1 MGAPLQKPTPYWSV
15 EGAFLRI
22 HTDALP
28 EALRQRT
35 LRHIEDW
42 RGREWLE
49 GPVLVLDSDQWREL
63 GVPPLRGAGPE
74 EEEHWLDAWAAL
86 HLLLMDLL
94 GIQQQSVHL
103 DIVGFI
109 GAAAARLHVTVDGKS
124 TSPAT
129 QDALGF
135 SRVEGALHPTCPLT
149 AWLLRE
155 AATFAGQDRKGQLA
169 TWARM
174 RHVLDLAEPRL
185 QGRFTCAL
193 GEHLASIKPQVAQ
206 RFSLAWE
213 PSGPQG
219 RFMTLK
225 TRMVLPD
232 ASERE
237 LPYADFDPRGI
248 VCSDAKQP
256 ILLPEPVARVV
267 EIARRRDRKL
277 LKDVKE
283 ELADPAQ
290 LIPEGVEVDAY
301 FDLSHYSERVAGFEW
316 VKSREAPAGRESSGL
331 AWFAEAPEEPG
342 AFLELVLEQAKDIPQ
357 RIPVATREEALRL
370 FEENERAL
378 SSGAVAPLQVGSWQL
393 PPSEALRLQL
403 QTALALTPQAPP
415 GGPDPQSPDVAPQGR
430 GVLAA
435 IVRELG
441 ASEQHDSDGLVIG
454 DSQVPWQRLE
464 AVLSPGI
471 HLKPHQRRGIAW
483 LWHHAS
489 ANTPGIVL
497 AGDMGLGKTLQVAC
511 FLALRHAM
519 QGHSPQLVVCPT
531 VLIDNWLEELERF
544 FRRDAWGTLY
554 ALHDKGLKRLTRGDS
569 LDLDTLARQ
578 QLIVTNYETL
588 ARYQRSLLRLS
599 FDVVVFDEAHN
610 VKNPDTL
617 RSRAAR
623 ALKRNFSVA
632 MSGTPVENELGDVW
646 AIYDAAQ
653 IRQPRSLGTR
663 AEFSRD
669 YASRGPEGIEAL
681 RQRLLF
687 PSPASTLLR
696 REKREALRDLPP
708 KHMEVRRVEMT
719 QVQVE
724 HEQKIARLASTG
736 SIFRALEA
744 LQKLYQH
751 PALLT
756 DSHASLS
763 PEPALEVSPKT
774 RLCFEILEDIR
785 RAGPD
790 GLGEKALVF
799 VISRRMQELLVQL
812 IEHRFG
818 LRQVHIINGDPDNR
832 SSALR
837 RIKDFS
843 EQPGFN
849 VLVLSPLAAGVG
861 LNIVAANHVIHYGR
875 WWNPAKEDQ
884 ATDRA
889 YRIGQQR
896 PVRVYYPVLHRPG
909 RPEEGFDVQLHTLVE
924 RKRAIARDFLA
935 PEEPLEAQGAE
946 LSSLFGQKSW
956 T

>member
-1 MGAPLQKPTPYWSV
+1 MAEASLQATPYCYV

-22 HTDALP
+22 HMDALP

-35 LRHIEDW
+35 LRHFEDW
-42 RGREWLE
+42 RDRGWLE
-49 GPVLVLDSDQWREL
+49 GTVLVLDSAQWREL
-63 GVPPLRGAGPE
+63 GLPPQRGSDPE
-74 EEEHWLDAWAAL
+74 EVEHWLDMWASL

-94 GIQQQSVHL
+94 GIQQQAVHL
-103 DIVGFI
+103 DLVGFF
-109 GAAAARLHVTVDGKS
+109 GAPAAYLRVKVDGRS
-124 TSPAT
+124 LSPE
-129 QDALGF
+129 QQEALGF
-135 SRVEGALHPTCPLT
+135 FHAEGVLHPVCPLT

-155 AATFAGQDRKGQLA
+155 AAAFAGQDRKGQLA

-174 RHVLDLAEPRL
+174 RRALDLAVPLL
-185 QGRFTCAL
+185 QGRFTCTQ
-193 GEHLASIKPQVAQ
+193 GPHLASIKPQVAQ

-219 RFMTLK
+219 RFVTLK
-225 TRMVLPD
+225 TRMILPD
-232 ASERE
+232 ASQHE
-237 LPYADFDPRGI
+237 LSYADFDPRGI

-256 ILLPEPVARVV
+256 ILLPEPVARVM
-267 EIARRRDRKL
+267 EIARRRDLKL
-277 LKDVKE
+277 PKDVEE
-283 ELADPAQ
+283 ELADPAC
-290 LIPEGVEVDAY
+290 LIPEGVEADSY

-316 VKSREAPAGRESSGL
+316 VKRREAPVARESSGL
-331 AWFAEAPEEPG
+331 AWFAEATEEAG
-342 AFLELVLEQAKDIPQ
+342 YFLELVLEHAKDLPQ
-357 RIPVATREEALRL
+357 RIPLATREEALRL

-378 SSGAVAPLQVGSWQL
+378 ASGVVAPLQVGRWQL

-415 GGPDPQSPDVAPQGR
+415 GGPPPRSQEADPQGR

-441 ASEQHDSDGLVIG
+441 ASKQHDSDGLVI
-454 DSQVPWQRLE
+454 DESQVPWERLE
-464 AVLSPGI
+464 ALLNPGI

-489 ANTPGIVL
+489 ANTPGVVL
-497 AGDMGLGKTLQVAC
+497 ADDMGLGKTLQVAC
-511 FLALRHAM
+511 FLALRHAL
-519 QGHSPQLVVCPT
+519 QGPSPQLVVCPT
-531 VLIDNWLEELERF
+531 VLIDNWLEELSRF

-554 ALHDKGLKRLTRGDS
+554 ALHDKGLKRLLHGDS
-569 LDLDTLARQ
+569 LDLDSLARQ

-588 ARYQRSLLRLS
+588 ARHQRSLLRLS
-599 FDVVVFDEAHN
+599 FDIVVFDEAHH

-623 ALKRNFSVA
+623 ALKRNFSIA

-653 IRQPRSLGTR
+653 VRQPRSLGTR

-724 HEQKIARLASTG
+724 HEQKIARLASAG

-763 PEPALEVSPKT
+763 PETALEVSPKT
-774 RLCFEILEDIR
+774 RLCLEILEDIR

-812 IEHRFG
+812 FEHRFG

-837 RIKDFS
+837 RIQDFS

-946 LSSLFGQKSW
+946 LVSLFGKKSG